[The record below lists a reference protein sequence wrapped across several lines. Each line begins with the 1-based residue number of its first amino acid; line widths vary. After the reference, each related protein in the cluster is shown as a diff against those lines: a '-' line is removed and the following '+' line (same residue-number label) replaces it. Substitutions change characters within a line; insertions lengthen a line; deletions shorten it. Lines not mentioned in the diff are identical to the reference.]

1 MRRLILREVP
11 QFAETR
17 LGSDRVTRT
26 ERDKLSS
33 GQLGV
38 PRERLENVADIVLG
52 DLHAFGDGLS
62 DQMRTMLSTR
72 NSVDMHRR

>member
-26 ERDKLSS
+26 ERDKLPC

-38 PRERLENVADIVLG
+38 ARERLENVPDIVLS

-62 DQMRTMLSTR
+62 DQMRTMLSAGNR
-72 NSVDMHRR
+72 VDMHKR